1 MRNLLCPAK
10 GEIREMAVKE
20 NSMKCVLITGRT
32 REQTKGMHLGKT
44 GDLYTRA
51 VSVAVMHPEMFKC
64 MGVEA
69 GCTLR
74 LRTESGEI
82 SVRSESDPGMPA
94 DMVFVPM
101 GPVANRLVGP
111 DTGGCGMPSF
121 KGIPVEVTPE

>member
-1 MRNLLCPAK
+1 
-10 GEIREMAVKE
+10 MAEKE
-20 NSMKCVLITGRT
+20 NSRNCVLITGRT
-32 REQTKGMHLGKT
+32 QAQTKGMHLGKT
-44 GDLYTRA
+44 GDFYANA
-51 VSVAVMHPEMFKC
+51 VSVAVMHPEMFKT
-64 MGVEA
+64 MGVEV

-74 LRTESGEI
+74 LRSDSGEI

-121 KGIPVEVTPE
+121 KGIRVEVTPE

>member
-1 MRNLLCPAK
+1 VK
-10 GEIREMAVKE
+10 EEIEKMAEKE
-20 NSMKCVLITGRT
+20 NSRNCVLITGRT
-32 REQTKGMHLGKT
+32 QAQTKGMHLGKT
-44 GDLYTRA
+44 GDFYAHA
-51 VSVAVMHPEMFKC
+51 VSVAVMHPEMFKT

-74 LRTESGEI
+74 LRSDSGEI

-121 KGIPVEVTPE
+121 KGIRVEVTPE